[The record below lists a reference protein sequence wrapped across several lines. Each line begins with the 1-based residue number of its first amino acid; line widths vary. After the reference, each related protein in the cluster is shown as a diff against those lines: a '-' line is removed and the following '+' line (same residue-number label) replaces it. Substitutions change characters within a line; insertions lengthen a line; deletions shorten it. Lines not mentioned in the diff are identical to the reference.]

1 MDTRYVAEWIE
12 KQYQDEYG
20 DWDPDRDEYRGMDCK
35 TLEEAKRKAIE
46 NGKKANVVEWCRVT
60 VEEFNASLGIPR
72 RSSAAWD
79 TVATWH
85 GDWEGNWNEE
95 RCTAEV

>member
-12 KQYQDEYG
+12 KQHVDEHGEWNPDDDEYCG
-20 DWDPDRDEYRGMDCK
+20 RDCK
-35 TLEEAKRKAIE
+35 SLAEAQRVAIE
-46 NGKKANVVEWCRVT
+46 ESKRAGACEWCRVT
-60 VEEFNASLGIPR
+60 VEEFNPSLGIPR

-79 TVATWH
+79 TVELWH

-95 RCTAEV
+95 RCAA